1 MILGAE
7 SGLDLGGVQG
17 VNLGPSSGSDPG
29 RISVHLGIDLGD
41 FFSLGID
48 FRENF
53 QRRPGANPGPTKF
66 GQMEQ
71 K

>member
-7 SGLDLGGVQG
+7 SGLDLGGPGGQFQ
-17 VNLGPSSGSDPG
+17 VNLGSSSGSDPG
-29 RISVHLGIDLGD
+29 RISVHLGVDLGD

-53 QRRPGANPGPTKF
+53 QRRPGAKPGPTKF
-66 GQMEQ
+66 D
-71 K
+71 KK